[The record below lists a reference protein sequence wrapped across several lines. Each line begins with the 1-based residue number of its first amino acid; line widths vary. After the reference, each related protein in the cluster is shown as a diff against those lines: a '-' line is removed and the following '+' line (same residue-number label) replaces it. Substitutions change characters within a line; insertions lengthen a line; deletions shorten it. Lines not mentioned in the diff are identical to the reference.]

1 MCRLLVVASNFD
13 LEGAGPVAV
22 LEDQIAF
29 VRGLGVDAELLV
41 DPSQVELELALLSNR
56 FDCSFSPIS
65 RCYRRRADGQIVPRD
80 YDIYAIFERLDHSF
94 IGTTYFRSM
103 LVDDKTLANGR
114 YGLAPPGLLI
124 TRVLFEQEPA
134 VACQRLGSLSYPV
147 IVKPNALGGS
157 TGVDSGAV
165 VLDADAAME
174 RIRVIFSRLA
184 PVSELRVEKYI
195 GGAREFTVAVLGN
208 GAAVAT
214 SVTEVIKPEESASV
228 FSEHEKRTRF
238 EDRKVR
244 YQTIADGVLR
254 GALAALAHETFQRF
268 ALRDLARFDILLK
281 DRFYVTDINV
291 PPILS
296 DSFAHEWQ
304 QFYGTKKQQLL
315 TFALAAYHYRL
326 LSESRL
332 SSVPF
337 AVLEQVPRV
346 IRHALC
352 PLSSI

>member
-1 MCRLLVVASNFD
+1 MCRILIVASNLD
-13 LEGAGPVAV
+13 LEGAGPVPV
-22 LEDQIAF
+22 LEDQIEF
-29 VRGLGVDAELLV
+29 IRPLGVDAELLM
-41 DPSQVELELALLSNR
+41 DPSQVELELALLSNK

-65 RCYRRRADGQIVPRD
+65 RCYRRCADGRIVPRD
-80 YDIYAIFERLDHSF
+80 YDIYAVFERLDHPF

-114 YGLAPPGLLI
+114 YGLAPEGLLI
-124 TRVLFEQEPA
+124 TRALFEQNPA
-134 VACQRLGSLSYPV
+134 AVRERLGSLPYPV

-165 VLDADAAME
+165 VADAESVLARMGL
-174 RIRVIFSRLA
+174 VFSRL
-184 PVSELRVEKYI
+184 PSVFELRVEKYI
-195 GGAREFTVAVLGN
+195 ERAREFTVAILGN
-208 GAAVAT
+208 GAAFAA
-214 SVTEVIKPEESASV
+214 SVTEVVKPDERGAV

-244 YQTIADGVLR
+244 YQTVADGVLR
-254 GALAALAHETFQRF
+254 GALVALAHDTFQRF
-268 ALRDLARFDILLK
+268 VLRDLARFDILLG

-304 QFYGTKKQQLL
+304 QLYGTKKHQLL
-315 TFALAAYHYRL
+315 TFALAAYHHRV
-326 LSESRL
+326 LSEHQRSP
-332 SSVPF
+332 VPH
-337 AVLEQVPRV
+337 AVLEQVPRP
-346 IRHALC
+346 ILHALC

>member
-13 LEGAGPVAV
+13 LEGAGPLAT

-29 VRGLGVDAELLV
+29 VRCLGVDAELLI

-65 RCYRRRADGQIVPRD
+65 RCYRRRSDGKVVPRD
-80 YDIYAIFERLDHSF
+80 YDIYAIFERLDHPF

-124 TRVLFEQEPA
+124 TRALFEHEPA
-134 VACQRLGSLSYPV
+134 VVRQRLGSLSFPV

-165 VLDADAAME
+165 VPNADAVLE
-174 RIRVIFSRLA
+174 RVRVIFSRLA
-184 PVSELRVEKYI
+184 SVSEVRVEKYI
-195 GGAREFTVAVLGN
+195 GGSREFTVAVLGN
-208 GAAVAT
+208 DAAVAT
-214 SVTEVIKPEESASV
+214 SVTEVIKPEESTAV
-228 FSEHEKRTRF
+228 FSEHEKRTSF

-244 YQTIADGVLR
+244 YQTITDGVLR
-254 GALAALAHETFQRF
+254 GALATLAHETFQRF

-281 DRFYVTDINV
+281 DRFYVVDINV

-296 DSFAHEWQ
+296 DSFSHEWQ
-304 QFYGTKKQQLL
+304 RLYGTRKQQLL
-315 TFALAAYHYRL
+315 TFVLAAYHYRL
-326 LSESRL
+326 LSESRP
-332 SSVPF
+332 SSVPP
-337 AVLEQVPRV
+337 AVLEQVPRA